1 MRLLPQLSG
10 PNRAISV
17 LTGAPRFLQANKG
30 SVEEAA
36 AHFRRMLAWYREADI
51 GKTCF
56 DVEGK
61 EWSAD
66 FVEGGRE
73 LLHMMCIDVCM
84 QAADGTM
91 LWVHRDGLIQFD
103 EIMGLPDEDFIL
115 RMCLLCE
122 SMQIYLDHRSE
133 ETGRLVKMIQV
144 RDLKGFN
151 ITEVLWNPAAMKR
164 FVDAA
169 AILETAYPETLAQMI
184 IVNPPSGFNL
194 LWMAMQP
201 MLSQRMREK
210 IKEKFLLISDGVFQF
225 PQLLAVI
232 TGTAALKG
240 LTDSGSNGVGL
251 GTFSPGQSRFRYR
264 VLPPGGQ
271 AQWSFQIGPG
281 GSLQLQ
287 VIIFEFEDGRS
298 SPVIHQVFPMQAV
311 SGAVSGHCGPLGLS
325 GLLWFTWYNDSWTST
340 MQVKDL
346 KISVNSSGED
356 LRNPSCSTIP
366 LQPLGLFRNRKE
378 RWKNCLMQILN
389 CCCPPL
395 FGKKTDVDEL
405 PMGDHRQMNRHAEVE
420 KAEMVEME
428 VELRAEPEEPEEP
441 EADLLILWREP

>member
-1 MRLLPQLSG
+1 MGSAASVDKEGREVLKRSIYAAAAVVVQKKENESG
-10 PNRAISV
+10 SPPKNDDGTATDQGLAAGDVRS
-17 LTGAPRFLQANKG
+17 LFLQANKG

-103 EIMGLPDEDFIL
+103 EIMGLPDEDRKDLYSYTFVKDFIL

-184 IVNPPSGFNL
+184 IVNPPSGV
-194 LWMAMQP
+194 WIA
-201 MLSQRMREK
+201 
-210 IKEKFLLISDGVFQF
+210 G
-225 PQLLAVI
+225 
-232 TGTAALKG
+232 
-240 LTDSGSNGVGL
+240 
-251 GTFSPGQSRFRYR
+251 
-264 VLPPGGQ
+264 
-271 AQWSFQIGPG
+271 
-281 GSLQLQ
+281 
-287 VIIFEFEDGRS
+287 
-298 SPVIHQVFPMQAV
+298 
-311 SGAVSGHCGPLGLS
+311 
-325 GLLWFTWYNDSWTST
+325 
-340 MQVKDL
+340 
-346 KISVNSSGED
+346 
-356 LRNPSCSTIP
+356 
-366 LQPLGLFRNRKE
+366 
-378 RWKNCLMQILN
+378 
-389 CCCPPL
+389 
-395 FGKKTDVDEL
+395 
-405 PMGDHRQMNRHAEVE
+405 
-420 KAEMVEME
+420 
-428 VELRAEPEEPEEP
+428 
-441 EADLLILWREP
+441 